1 MSGWYGHVPIRARTR
16 RCVLVTSTVPT
27 VLVPCAETASHRTR
41 PHALDR
47 TALDRAVA
55 CRAMLPARFAPVLD
69 ELAPLVARFRERG
82 HRLYLVGGSVRDLLV
97 QHDRQDFDL
106 DLTTDAHPAEIKAC
120 LAGWADALWTQ
131 GERFGTIGAHK
142 HDTLTGSTRVYEIT
156 TFRAEAYTDDSRK
169 PHVVF
174 ADHIDSDL
182 SRRDFT
188 VNAMALELSVDS
200 GVPVLI
206 DPFGGAADLATR
218 TLRTPAAPEISFG
231 DDPLRMLRAARF
243 IAGYQLDPTEE
254 LTAAV
259 TAMAGRLE
267 IVSPERIRDEFD
279 KLITVDH
286 PSAGLW
292 FLVET
297 GLADQF
303 LPELPAMRLEHDPI
317 HRHKDVLTHTIAV
330 VENVRASTEPDAY
343 DFRLTRLAALFH
355 DIGKPKTR
363 GYLEGK
369 GTTFHHHDA
378 VGARMTRKRMTAM
391 RYSND
396 DIAKVSELVALHLRF
411 HTYAMGWSDSAVR
424 RYVRDAGAL
433 LAELNVLTRCDCTTR
448 NERKAA
454 RLSRRMDELEERIVE
469 LSAAEELAAIRPQLD
484 GNEVM
489 RLLDVPA
496 GRVVGEAMNFLLEIR
511 LEEGVLDDDE
521 IRRRLLAWW
530 STRPPT

>member
-1 MSGWYGHVPIRARTR
+1 MRRA
-16 RCVLVTSTVPT
+16 
-27 VLVPCAETASHRTR
+27 
-41 PHALDR
+41 
-47 TALDRAVA
+47 
-55 CRAMLPARFAPVLD
+55 
-69 ELAPLVARFRERG
+69 
-82 HRLYLVGGSVRDLLV
+82 
-97 QHDRQDFDL
+97 
-106 DLTTDAHPAEIKAC
+106 
-120 LAGWADALWTQ
+120 
-131 GERFGTIGAHK
+131 
-142 HDTLTGSTRVYEIT
+142 
-156 TFRAEAYTDDSRK
+156 
-169 PHVVF
+169 
-174 ADHIDSDL
+174 
-182 SRRDFT
+182 
-188 VNAMALELSVDS
+188 
-200 GVPVLI
+200 
-206 DPFGGAADLATR
+206 
-218 TLRTPAAPEISFG
+218 
-231 DDPLRMLRAARF
+231 
-243 IAGYQLDPTEE
+243 
-254 LTAAV
+254 
-259 TAMAGRLE
+259 
-267 IVSPERIRDEFD
+267 
-279 KLITVDH
+279 
-286 PSAGLW
+286 
-292 FLVET
+292 
-297 GLADQF
+297 
-303 LPELPAMRLEHDPI
+303 
-317 HRHKDVLTHTIAV
+317 
-330 VENVRASTEPDAY
+330 EPDAY

-489 RLLDVPA
+489 QILDVPA